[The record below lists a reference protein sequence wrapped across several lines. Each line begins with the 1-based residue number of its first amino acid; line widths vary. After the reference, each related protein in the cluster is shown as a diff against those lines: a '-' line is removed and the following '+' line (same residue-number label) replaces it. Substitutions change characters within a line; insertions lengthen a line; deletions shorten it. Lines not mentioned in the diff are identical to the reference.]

1 METHNFP
8 RFIAPAAGID
18 FAKEKRK
25 QSLRALT

>member
-1 METHNFP
+1 METRNHP
-8 RFIAPAAGID
+8 LLIAPVGAH

>member
-1 METHNFP
+1 METRNFP
-8 RFIAPAAGID
+8 RLVAPTGID